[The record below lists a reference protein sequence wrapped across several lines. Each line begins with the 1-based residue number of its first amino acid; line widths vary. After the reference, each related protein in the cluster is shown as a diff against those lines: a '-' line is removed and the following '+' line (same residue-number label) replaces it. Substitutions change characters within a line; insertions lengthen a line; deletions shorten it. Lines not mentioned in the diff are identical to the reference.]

1 MRVAASGVMKFEIS
15 CCVAGERKRHFRR
28 MEGPAMALAIEPLE
42 ERESI
47 EERVAQSLRTLIV
60 TGQLPEGTQ
69 LVQRDLAA
77 RLGVSQTPVRASL
90 GRLEREG
97 FIAVGATGRS
107 FVSRLTREDFEEIY
121 AARRGLEAL
130 AARVGTEAMTEG
142 DVAEMEAWLIRL
154 LELAEKEE
162 IDEYL
167 RARWEFHA
175 TCYRAAKRPRLLSE
189 VERLFWRSER
199 YNRLV
204 LASKQRFSR
213 SVSNYHKLYEAC
225 RAHDPDGAERAID
238 AQMRWAVESVG
249 SSLPSEAD
257 EA

>member
-1 MRVAASGVMKFEIS
+1 MKSQISNPLKPVQRDSLENRVTAA
-15 CCVAGERKRHFRR
+15 
-28 MEGPAMALAIEPLE
+28 L
-42 ERESI
+42 RE
-47 EERVAQSLRTLIV
+47 LIV
-60 TGQLPEGTQ
+60 TGQLTEGTP
-69 LVQRDLAA
+69 LVQRDLAV
-77 RLGVSQTPVRASL
+77 RLGVSQTPIRHGLTELQRL
-90 GRLEREG
+90 GMV
-97 FIAVGATGRS
+97 AVGDTGRAV
-107 FVSRLTREDFEEIY
+107 VSRLTREDFEEIY

-142 DVAEMEAWLIRL
+142 DVAEMEAWLIDL
-154 LELAEKEE
+154 LQLAEKE
-162 IDEYL
+162 DVDAYL

-175 TCYRAAKRPRLLSE
+175 TCYRAARRPRLLSE

-204 LASKQRFSR
+204 LASKERFSR

-238 AQMRWAVESVG
+238 AQMRWAVESLG
-249 SSLPSEAD
+249 SSLPTEAD